1 MMMMILWFWM
11 DIMVVDYYSLLDED
25 FDDDDDD
32 DDDGSNGDGDFEE

>member
-25 FDDDDDD
+25 FDV

>member
-1 MMMMILWFWM
+1 MMMILWCWM

-32 DDDGSNGDGDFEE
+32 DGSNGDGDFEE